1 MRKLSKGEL
10 DSLLLHNACE
20 IVFLRRR
27 PERAK
32 GRPIFRRML
41 CSKSMELLNSENGI
55 RSLNF
60 RLPGG
65 PPKIDELKHNVCVV
79 WDIFMQDYR
88 NVSMDKCWLVQQI
101 PGDDRFWKYYNE
113 VLYPMSQDQKMN
125 FMDTV

>member
-1 MRKLSKGEL
+1 MRKVSKSEL
-10 DSLLLHNACE
+10 DQKCLAGAVE

-32 GRPIFRRML
+32 ERPIFRRML

-60 RLPGG
+60 HLPYG

-88 NVSMDKCWLVQQI
+88 NVSMDKCWIVQEI
-101 PGDDRFWKYYNE
+101 PTEGFWDYYNK
-113 VLYPMSQDQKMN
+113 VLYPMSAQQKMQ

>member
-1 MRKLSKGEL
+1 MRKISKGEL
-10 DSLLLHNACE
+10 DSLLLRNACE

-32 GRPIFRRML
+32 ERPIFRRML

-60 RLPGG
+60 RLPAG

-101 PGDDRFWKYYNE
+101 PGNEEFWNYYNQ
-113 VLYPMSQDQKMN
+113 VLYPMSQDQKMQ